1 MATIL
6 RGTGAVNYADDIII
20 GGQTP
25 EDVLEV
31 ADNVF
36 RILVDY
42 GMKVNFRKTVW
53 CATKVKFLGFQLEGG
68 VVSVREYLQRK
79 QQALGGIHSIHDL
92 ERAVGILSYCHH
104 SILKTGRILAPL
116 YHALKIIK
124 KEGAND
130 IEWQGV

>member
-36 RILVDY
+36 QILVEY

-53 CATKVKFLGFQLEGG
+53 CAAKVKFLGFQLEGG
-68 VVSVREYLQRK
+68 AISVREYLQ
-79 QQALGGIHSIHDL
+79 
-92 ERAVGILSYCHH
+92 
-104 SILKTGRILAPL
+104 
-116 YHALKIIK
+116 K
-124 KEGAND
+124 K
-130 IEWQGV
+130 